1 MTDFS
6 NSKELLQQLEVP
18 ECPKKHWSEGSG
30 WQMAESM
37 ANTVSEKTM
46 QVLLD
51 ANFYQHI
58 CR

>member
-1 MTDFS
+1 
-6 NSKELLQQLEVP
+6 LQQLEVP